1 MDLAF
6 LLVMALATSMTVP
19 VVGALLMFSLM
30 IGPAA
35 AARSLTAR
43 PVLAM
48 GLAVAIALVTVW
60 TGIVVS
66 YQTNWPLGFFVGIM
80 GAFFFLAGRGYAAQ
94 PAAPE
99 YRGTVNRLKDST
111 SPYLLQHADNPVDWW
126 PWCDEAFA
134 EAARRD
140 VPVML
145 SVGYAACHWCHV
157 MAHESFEDPETAALL
172 NEHVVAVKVDR
183 EERPDVDAVYMTA
196 TQAMTGQG
204 GWPMTVF
211 MTPDQE
217 PFFCGTYFPRD
228 TFRSLVLNVARAWRS
243 QRAGVADQA
252 RQVVDA
258 LSQNAQATARALRG
272 GEGEWTERFPEIA
285 DAAVTGLERNY
296 DAADGGFGGA
306 PKFPP
311 SMVLEF
317 LLRHHRRTGAPAALY
332 MAEGTCE
339 AMARGGLYD
348 QLGGGFAR
356 YSTDAAWV
364 VPHFEKMLYD
374 NALLARVYLNLW
386 RATGSDLARRVAE
399 ETCAW
404 MLRELR
410 TEEGGLAAS
419 LDADSE
425 GEEGKF
431 YVWRP
436 AELDAILGSG
446 DGEFA
451 ARVFGVTERGTFEH
465 GASVLQR
472 RIEPEEPDRLARV
485 RAALLAARDGRVRP
499 GRDDKVVAAWNG
511 LAISALAECGLLLG
525 RPDFVAAAR
534 DAAALL
540 ATVHLAGG
548 RLIRTSR
555 DGAAGDTAGV
565 LEDYACVAEG
575 LLVLSGVTGE
585 ARWTAL
591 AGDLLETALT
601 AFGDGH
607 GGFYDTADGRRT
619 AVLPPGR
626 ARRQRHAIRN
636 LRRGGRAAQL
646 RRADRLGAPPGG
658 RRGGARRAA
667 RHRGPVPARGRRRPG
682 GRRGLAGRA
691 VRDRDRRRPRRRAD
705 RRAAPDGAAR
715 GPARRGPGPWRR
727 DRRGGPAAG
736 RADAGRR
743 GPRRVRLPPVHLPAA
758 GHHPRTAHAGAHR
771 PVLARLDAVAA
782 GTAS

>member
-1 MDLAF
+1 M
-6 LLVMALATSMTVP
+6 
-19 VVGALLMFSLM
+19 
-30 IGPAA
+30 
-35 AARSLTAR
+35 
-43 PVLAM
+43 
-48 GLAVAIALVTVW
+48 
-60 TGIVVS
+60 
-66 YQTNWPLGFFVGIM
+66 
-80 GAFFFLAGRGYAAQ
+80 
-94 PAAPE
+94 
-99 YRGTVNRLKDST
+99 NRLKDST

-211 MTPDQE
+211 MTPDKE

-228 TFRSLVLNVARAWRS
+228 HFRQLVLSISRAWRT
-243 QRAGVADQA
+243 QHDGVTDQA
-252 RQVVDA
+252 RQVVTA
-258 LSQNAQATARALRG
+258 LREHAEATARALR
-272 GEGEWTERFPEIA
+272 EGESQSAERLPELG
-285 DAAVTGLERNY
+285 DAAVVALQRDY

-317 LLRHHRRTGAPAALY
+317 LLRFRRRTGSPEALW

-339 AMARGGLYD
+339 AMARGGVYD

-356 YSTDAAWV
+356 YSVDASWI

-386 RATGSDLARRVAE
+386 RATGSELGRRVAA

-404 MLRELR
+404 LLRELR
-410 TEEGGLAAS
+410 TRDGGFAAS

-436 AELDAILGSG
+436 AELNAVLGPA
-446 DGEFA
+446 DGEWA
-451 ARVFGVTERGTFEH
+451 ARVFDVTPAGTFER

-472 RIEPEEPDRLARV
+472 RIEPDDDERLERV
-485 RAALLAARDGRVRP
+485 RAALLAARGERVRP

-525 RPDFVAAAR
+525 RAEFVAAAR
-534 DAAALL
+534 DAATLL
-540 ATVHLAGG
+540 ATVHRAGD

-555 DGAAGDTAGV
+555 DGSAGDTAGV

-575 LLVLSGVTGE
+575 FLVLSGVTGE
-585 ARWTAL
+585 GRWMTRAGELLGTAL
-591 AGDLLETALT
+591 AE
-601 AFGDGH
+601 FGDGH
-607 GGFYDTADGRRT
+607 GGFYDTAADGERLFYRPADPADNAT
-619 AVLPPGR
+619 PSGTFAVAGALLSYAALTGSARHREAAGAALGVLPAVA
-626 ARRQRHAIRN
+626 ARYP
-636 LRRGGRAAQL
+636 RAAGAGL
-646 RRADRLGAPPGG
+646 AVAEAWLAGPPEIAVVGDPGDERTRALHETALHAAPPGAVLALG
-658 RRGGARRAA
+658 DGAE
-667 RHRGPVPARGRRRPG
+667 PVAGTAPL
-682 GRRGLAGRA
+682 LAGRGLVNGA
-691 VRDRDRRRPRRRAD
+691 PAAYVCRQFTCQAPVTAPEELTRVL
-705 RRAAPDGAAR
+705 AAPY
-715 GPARRGPGPWRR
+715 
-727 DRRGGPAAG
+727 
-736 RADAGRR
+736 
-743 GPRRVRLPPVHLPAA
+743 
-758 GHHPRTAHAGAHR
+758 
-771 PVLARLDAVAA
+771 
-782 GTAS
+782 